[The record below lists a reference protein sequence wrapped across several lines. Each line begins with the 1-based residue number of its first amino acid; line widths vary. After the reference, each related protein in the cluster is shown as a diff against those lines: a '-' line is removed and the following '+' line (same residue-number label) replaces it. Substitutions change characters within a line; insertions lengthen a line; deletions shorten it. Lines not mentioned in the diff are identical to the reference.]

1 MKAKHLFILLD
12 TFTQDEEVIGSGLG
26 LATKYSGS
34 CYTVSRVWLNPEAQK
49 ITQVVSETTN
59 SGKSSDQF
67 PNRVGIYIIT
77 HMNIVFQ
84 LSGGVGHIASL
95 ICDYLDSRSDLGID
109 CSQLD
114 KLVLMSCVGSD
125 GLKEKF
131 TDPETLKEMNKHAQ
145 KQDRYYLE
153 YQKAMQPWDSKRQ
166 EYLDGLTKSYEK
178 SPDDFVGSALTGP
191 GATMVQLA
199 CALDRRGAHPK
210 IAAWDSGIYG
220 RNDGKKSIRND
231 PMNPI
236 LRHQRLINK
245 VMIQFSRPSSS
256 SGGSIR
262 QLGLQEWSDKP
273 LNLPK

>member
-26 LATKYSGS
+26 LATRGLRILLHRL
-34 CYTVSRVWLNPEAQK
+34 SRLAQSRSTEDPARSYRRRP
-49 ITQVVSETTN
+49 IREVLRPVSE
-59 SGKSSDQF
+59 SRRDLHHHHG
-67 PNRVGIYIIT
+67 
-77 HMNIVFQ
+77 IVFQ

-109 CSQLD
+109 CGQLD

-125 GLKEKF
+125 SLKEKF
-131 TDPETLKEMNKHAQ
+131 TDPETLKGDEQA
-145 KQDRYYLE
+145 RA
-153 YQKAMQPWDSKRQ
+153 KAGSLVTWVSGGDQAVGQRQ
-166 EYLDGLTKSYEK
+166 EYLDGLTVLQEK